1 MKNCKQIATE
11 WGLSERTVNDLCKK
25 NKIDGAIKVGK
36 MWKIPDDAKKPIDG
50 RITSGKYVRHSAG
63 VTRKP
68 LPIGI
73 SDYVRAQADYY
84 YVDKTMLIKEFLDQK
99 PLVSLFTRPR
109 RFGKTLNMDMLR
121 VFFEISEENTSKY
134 FEDKAIWQC
143 GEEYRNQQGQYPVV
157 FLTFKDVKFDSWKA
171 TLDKIRDLLQEEFGR
186 HQELA
191 TSERI
196 AEYEKTYFAK
206 IINGDASE
214 VDLTAS
220 LAKLSQMLTKH
231 YGKAPIIIIDEYDTP
246 IQEGYSKDFYDEI
259 IGFMRNFFSGA
270 FKDNKNLTYGFLTGI
285 LRIAQESIF
294 SGLNNLTVNSVM
306 DEEYDQFFGF
316 TVSEVREMLKYYGVL
331 DKEEEL
337 KDWYDGY
344 LFGSTEIYN
353 PWSVINYIS
362 RGCIPQ
368 AYWVN
373 TGKNEILEDVLKV
386 ATEDIT
392 ERLYSL
398 LQGERVIARIDQ
410 NVVYR
415 SLSEDPANIYSLLL
429 VAGYLKTPKKELQAD
444 GSYLCEVSI
453 PNREIAAVYKSEVLS
468 HLLQIGAITRT
479 TANKIAESLYAND
492 YKNLQKAIAEYM
504 DKSVSF
510 YDAGAE
516 GFYHGLVLGLIAL
529 MDNQYKI
536 KSNRESGDGR
546 YDIGLFPREDR
557 YPGKN
562 NNTLLDMWSYVRHY
576 DENMFERLQANGY
589 ISTLDESIFEK
600 TEDEIILCLGYDGLY
615 GVNNINRYMQKV
627 NPSNPVEWGNWV
639 YKVGDKVLFNDNKRF
654 GSVLYN
660 NLKGTIVTI
669 DRKDEEIVFQI
680 QIDKKIS
687 DRDIF
692 YTDLKLHDCACEGK
706 SIVEFSVK
714 KRIEK
719 DSDTDYSE
727 QVVPFQIA
735 YAVSIHKAQGL
746 EYKSVKV
753 VITEDVDE
761 QISHNIFYTAITRTT
776 DKLKIYLSKETQK
789 KLATKFVESN
799 VGLKQA
805 QIFAQHAGLKLKNKL
820 SS

>member
-1 MKNCKQIATE
+1 MKTCKEKALE
-11 WGLSERTVNDLCKK
+11 WGVSPRSVNNMCKK
-25 NKIDGAIKVGK
+25 GKIKGAIKNKGL
-36 MWKIPDDAKKPIDG
+36 WQIPDDVEKPVDG
-50 RITSGKYVRHSAG
+50 RISTGKYAKI
-63 VTRKP
+63 VTNKDVKS

-73 SDYVRAQADYY
+73 SDYIRAQSEYY
-84 YVDKTMLIKEFLDQK
+84 YVDKTLLIKEFLNQK

-121 VFFEISEENTSKY
+121 VFFEISEEDTSKH
-134 FEDKAIWQC
+134 FKDKAIWRC
-143 GEEYRNQQGQYPVV
+143 GEEYRKHQGQYPVI

-171 TLDKIRDLLQEEFGR
+171 TLERIRGLLQEEFGR

-191 TSERI
+191 TSDKL

-206 IINGDASE
+206 ILTGDASE

-220 LAKLSQMLTKH
+220 LEKLSQMLAKH

-306 DEEYDQFFGF
+306 DEEYDRFFGF
-316 TVSEVREMLKYYGVL
+316 TASEVRDMLEYYGVL
-331 DKEEEL
+331 DKESEL

-362 RGCIPQ
+362 KGCIPQ

-386 ATEDIT
+386 ATDDIT

-453 PNREIAAVYKSEVLS
+453 PNREIAAVYKNEILS
-468 HLLQIGAITRT
+468 HLLQIGVITRT

-492 YKNLQKAIAEYM
+492 YKKLQKAIAEYM
-504 DKSVSF
+504 DKSINF

-529 MDNQYKI
+529 TDNQYKI

-546 YDIGLFPREDR
+546 YDISLFPREDK
-557 YPGKN
+557 YPGIIMELKWKKN
-562 NNTLLDMWSYVRHY
+562 LSI
-576 DENMFERLQANGY
+576 DELSGLA
-589 ISTLDESIFEK
+589 DEA
-600 TEDEIILCLGYDGLY
+600 LA
-615 GVNNINRYMQKV
+615 
-627 NPSNPVEWGNWV
+627 
-639 YKVGDKVLFNDNKRF
+639 
-654 GSVLYN
+654 
-660 NLKGTIVTI
+660 
-669 DRKDEEIVFQI
+669 
-680 QIDKKIS
+680 QIDEKRYDAEMKEDGIQDVLKFGIAFSGKK
-687 DRDIF
+687 
-692 YTDLKLHDCACEGK
+692 
-706 SIVEFSVK
+706 
-714 KRIEK
+714 
-719 DSDTDYSE
+719 
-727 QVVPFQIA
+727 
-735 YAVSIHKAQGL
+735 VSIK
-746 EYKSVKV
+746 
-753 VITEDVDE
+753 
-761 QISHNIFYTAITRTT
+761 
-776 DKLKIYLSKETQK
+776 
-789 KLATKFVESN
+789 TK
-799 VGLKQA
+799 
-805 QIFAQHAGLKLKNKL
+805 
-820 SS
+820 